1 LAKGRCLYLSYRGF
15 LTSEQF
21 PELGA
26 SGNGTI
32 VYSNYDARGHALRKY
47 DGQAYL
53 KFEFDRAERLFKV
66 RESNSDR

>member
-1 LAKGRCLYLSYRGF
+1 
-15 LTSEQF
+15 
-21 PELGA
+21 LGA